1 MKFGRKIFKK
11 KSTGARYKKN
21 IKNKGRHD
29 IYIK

>member
-11 KSTGARYKKN
+11 KSTGADIRRN

-29 IYIK
+29 TYIK